1 MYVLLY
7 TVHAVWLKAQTKNF
21 YTLLLHNYL
30 FEPCYRTF
38 PIKPT
43 IWAMT
48 HGMREGFWHLMEIGT
63 GTEAWYVDA
72 ASGGSLTNPPMYH
85 REAALTK

>member
-1 MYVLLY
+1 MCYCTQY
-7 TVHAVWLKAQTKNF
+7 TQYGSKLKQRIF
-21 YTLLLHNYL
+21 ILLHNYL